1 MISDN
6 IIMQYSGVVMTLV
19 PLWDYWT
26 GFWKIAENKLCGELK
41 CMILRHSVGLVT
53 FKIQHVTY
61 Y

>member
-1 MISDN
+1 
-6 IIMQYSGVVMTLV
+6 MQYSGGVMTLV

-41 CMILRHSVGLVT
+41 CMILRYSVGLVT